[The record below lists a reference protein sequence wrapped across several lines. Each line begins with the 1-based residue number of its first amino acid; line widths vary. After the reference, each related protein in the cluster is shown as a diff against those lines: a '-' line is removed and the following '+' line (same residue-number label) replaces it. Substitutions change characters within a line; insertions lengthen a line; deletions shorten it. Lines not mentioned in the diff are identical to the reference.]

1 MGIPF
6 HEVRQ
11 WSAAEVILY
20 ACYYRIAPWGEDRAD
35 IRNAM
40 NMAQT
45 ANMHR
50 DPTKHPQ
57 PFEIDNFMPFREKAD
72 EDEDEGD
79 GSAAMR
85 GMFKKASK

>member
-6 HEVRQ
+6 HEVRL
-11 WSAAEVILY
+11 WSAAEILLY
-20 ACYYRIAPWGEDRAD
+20 QCYYRIAPWGEDRAD

-50 DPTKHPQ
+50 DSGTHPK
-57 PFEIDNFMPFREKAD
+57 PYEIDDFMPFREREEEPEDVVAD
-72 EDEDEGD
+72 DLKD
-79 GSAAMR
+79 AFMA
-85 GMFKKASK
+85 FKK